1 MPTLD
6 FFIARPRFVALVA
19 AMAWGLSSHAQGN
32 QAESAD
38 LSGYTG
44 GGGMPLSVN
53 TSTGQLSGSIPLITI
68 PGLDGEGYQ
77 MSLNYAPPTP
87 GSEASWVGYGWSL
100 SPGAIQRNQNGIA
113 DDFKG
118 TIINISKK
126 PDYTRMTGRFVT
138 GAEALSAVQ
147 GNIGTGAVWDS
158 DRGVSPLSL
167 IHI

>member
-6 FFIARPRFVALVA
+6 LLIARPRFVALVA

-77 MSLNYAPPTP
+77 MSLNTP
-87 GSEASWVGYGWSL
+87 RRHRVRKHGWAMAEPESGGHPEKL
-100 SPGAIQRNQNGIA
+100 NGIA
-113 DDFKG
+113 DDKG
-118 TIINISKK
+118 TIINISKARLHHDR
-126 PDYTRMTGRFVT
+126 PGP
-138 GAEALSAVQ
+138 GGGEAFSASVAAWCWIPVGQ
-147 GNIGTGAVWDS
+147 
-158 DRGVSPLSL
+158 
-167 IHI
+167 